1 MTSRTTRPR
10 RTTRP
15 TATLVVATIV
25 VVAAAGAT
33 ACATGALGSVLA
45 PPGASPAATAEP
57 EDAVQP
63 QGAPAPEGADQPA
76 ADAPPR
82 DTDGI
87 DPELLRR
94 FDDARAAAA
103 EDGVDL
109 TITSG
114 HRTAREQQALV
125 DDALARYGS
134 EAEAHRW
141 VAPVD
146 GSAHVAGTAI
156 DVGPTA
162 GAYWL
167 MEHGA
172 EFGLCQVFAN
182 EVWHFEATIEPG
194 GTCGPTVPDASV
206 LWH

>member
-1 MTSRTTRPR
+1 
-10 RTTRP
+10 
-15 TATLVVATIV
+15 VVATTFV
-25 VVAAAGAT
+25 VTAAGAT
-33 ACATGALGSVLA
+33 AFATGALGSVLA
-45 PPGASPAATAEP
+45 PPGTSPAGAAQTPGA
-57 EDAVQP
+57 A
-63 QGAPAPEGADQPA
+63 APAGE
-76 ADAPPR
+76 APPR
-82 DTDGI
+82 AADGI

-94 FDDARAAAA
+94 FDEARAAAV

-109 TITSG
+109 SITSG

-125 DDALARYGS
+125 DDAVARYGS
-134 EAEAHRW
+134 EAEARRW

-172 EFGLCQVFAN
+172 EFGLCQVFDN
-182 EVWHFEATIEPG
+182 EIWHFEATVEPG